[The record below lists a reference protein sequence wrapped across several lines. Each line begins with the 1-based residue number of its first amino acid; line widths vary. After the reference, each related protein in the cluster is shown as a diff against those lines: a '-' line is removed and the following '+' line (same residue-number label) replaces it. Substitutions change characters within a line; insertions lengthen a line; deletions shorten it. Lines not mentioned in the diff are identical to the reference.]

1 MSERACSF
9 TILLASVIA
18 SVLASACSADATH
31 DGTDQPAMELRFDA
45 RMGQAAFACGG
56 VLPHVGT
63 SALVAEPLD
72 LRLYVHDVKLLREN
86 GEQVA
91 FELAP
96 DEQWQSTRVAL
107 LDFEDGSGRGDRGTE
122 AVNTALRGSAPDHT
136 DYVGLSFTLG
146 VPADLDHLDLATAVA
161 PLDVPGMWW
170 SWQGGYKYLRAE
182 LSTPANPDGFLFH
195 LGAAN
200 CVGSP
205 ANGYVCEQRNLP
217 RVTLLGDV
225 HGRITLDLAAL
236 FAGVDL
242 GQKPDLVSDLV
253 PGCMSHDADPECPPL
268 FATLGLPDG
277 QQEVFSLP

>member
-107 LDFEDGSGRGDRGTE
+107 LDFEDGSGRR
-122 AVNTALRGSAPDHT
+122 TAGRARHVVELAGRLQIPPRRAFDASKPRRFLVSPRSRELRG
-136 DYVGLSFTLG
+136 
-146 VPADLDHLDLATAVA
+146 
-161 PLDVPGMWW
+161 
-170 SWQGGYKYLRAE
+170 
-182 LSTPANPDGFLFH
+182 
-195 LGAAN
+195 
-200 CVGSP
+200 
-205 ANGYVCEQRNLP
+205 
-217 RVTLLGDV
+217 
-225 HGRITLDLAAL
+225 I
-236 FAGVDL
+236 AG
-242 GQKPDLVSDLV
+242 
-253 PGCMSHDADPECPPL
+253 
-268 FATLGLPDG
+268 
-277 QQEVFSLP
+277 